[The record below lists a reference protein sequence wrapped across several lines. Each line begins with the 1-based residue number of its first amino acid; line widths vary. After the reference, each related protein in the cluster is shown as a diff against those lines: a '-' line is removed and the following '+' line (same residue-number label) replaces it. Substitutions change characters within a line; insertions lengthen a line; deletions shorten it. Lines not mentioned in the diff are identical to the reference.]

1 MGTHKKHIDKALLMS
16 THNLCFYGEISKI
29 IHHLSQNTDFNEAAV
44 IGEVPSETR
53 GDTIPIDQHLLN

>member
-1 MGTHKKHIDKALLMS
+1 MS

-29 IHHLSQNTDFNEAAV
+29 IRQLYQNTSLNEAAG